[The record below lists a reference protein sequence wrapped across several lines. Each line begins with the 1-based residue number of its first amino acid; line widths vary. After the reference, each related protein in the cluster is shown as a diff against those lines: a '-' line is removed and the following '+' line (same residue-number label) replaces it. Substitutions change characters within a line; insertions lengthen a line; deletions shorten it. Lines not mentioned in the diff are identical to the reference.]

1 MKAHIVGG
9 GFGGLAAAGYLI
21 LNAEVPGQDITI
33 YEAEERMGGGFF
45 LGGSAQSGYNLPGSV
60 FDSEFRCAFALL
72 DAVPCAW
79 NPPTSVKKEFFT
91 FNESHP
97 FDSRGHL
104 IDREGR
110 IVHGPRFGLSWRDGF
125 DLARLA
131 LTPERKLEGRRI
143 KDCFSPR
150 FFSTEFWWCYSTIM
164 GSLPQHGATELRRY
178 LNRTL
183 HMFPYISDMANI
195 WRTPVNQYQAFIE
208 PLVGWLRARGVNLQT
223 GVFVQDVGF
232 AASPGRIT
240 VNRLDYERNGAA
252 NSVAVAPD
260 DLVLLTFG
268 SQAADM
274 SVGSMSQAPPQQ
286 RAGRSWALWKRLA
299 QGRPEFGN
307 PDAFFGPGHVR
318 DSRWVTFTITSTGT
332 DFLELMSALTGSE
345 TGRGGLVSLIDSPW
359 LLSLSVFHQ
368 PEIMWQPPGTC
379 VLWGYGLHPEGT
391 GRYVQ
396 KCMDACSGAEILEE
410 LMRQLRFDEKL
421 NAIMGSSICI
431 PCDMPYVNNI
441 WLTRKPTDRPRPVPE
456 GSTNLGLIGQYVEV
470 PRDVAFTIEYSAR
483 TAWEAIHLL
492 LKRGPPPPPVYQ
504 AQYDPK
510 ALFAALKLFVCPAAT
525 RPRVV

>member
-21 LNAEVPGQDITI
+21 LNAKVPGQDITI
-33 YEAEERMGGGFF
+33 YEADERMGGGFF

-79 NPPTSVKKEFFT
+79 NPPVSVKKEFFT
-91 FNESHP
+91 FNEGHL

-104 IDREGR
+104 IDGEGR

-143 KDCFSPR
+143 REFFSPR
-150 FFSTEFWWCYSTIM
+150 FFSTEFWLCYSTIM

-183 HMFPYISDMANI
+183 HMLPYISDMANI
-195 WRTPVNQYQAFIE
+195 WRTPINQYQAFIE
-208 PLVGWLRARGVNLQT
+208 PLVAWLRARGVNLQT

-240 VNRLDYERNGAA
+240 VNRLDYERDGAQT
-252 NSVAVAPD
+252 SVTVARD

-274 SVGSMSQAPPQQ
+274 SVGSMSQAPPRRTVVGALEAPGKGASGVRQSRRVFWRGPRPGLTLGILHSHHDRDGVPGTDVRTDGQ
-286 RAGRSWALWKRLA
+286 RDWTRRAGEFDRFALAAVAVDFSPAGNNLPAARHIRLV
-299 QGRPEFGN
+299 GLR
-307 PDAFFGPGHVR
+307 
-318 DSRWVTFTITSTGT
+318 
-332 DFLELMSALTGSE
+332 
-345 TGRGGLVSLIDSPW
+345 LVSGK
-359 LLSLSVFHQ
+359 H
-368 PEIMWQPPGTC
+368 WQLC
-379 VLWGYGLHPEGT
+379 
-391 GRYVQ
+391 
-396 KCMDACSGAEILEE
+396 
-410 LMRQLRFDEKL
+410 EKRH
-421 NAIMGSSICI
+421 G
-431 PCDMPYVNNI
+431 
-441 WLTRKPTDRPRPVPE
+441 
-456 GSTNLGLIGQYVEV
+456 
-470 PRDVAFTIEYSAR
+470 
-483 TAWEAIHLL
+483 
-492 LKRGPPPPPVYQ
+492 
-504 AQYDPK
+504 
-510 ALFAALKLFVCPAAT
+510 
-525 RPRVV
+525 